1 MQYSSFVLSVLI
13 LSVPV
18 TILHGQE
25 AASAKAAVSEPVASA
40 AANPNAAVNP
50 ASKDPRYQSLE
61 KMLTN
66 VVLIGMFTV
75 DRKKMNDLAEER
87 YEIKSIKKLAD
98 DDDLWALEARIKYGD
113 HDVTVPIVTTILWA
127 DKTPVIT
134 MDRMIIPGLGT
145 FSARVVFHDNK
156 YAGTWTHDAN
166 GGHLFGRIEP
176 IKP

>member
-1 MQYSSFVLSVLI
+1 MQYSSFVLSALMVF
-13 LSVPV
+13 VPFAM
-18 TILHGQE
+18 LHGQDP
-25 AASAKAAVSEPVASA
+25 ALAKSASA
-40 AANPNAAVNP
+40 APSTSDHP
-50 ASKDPRYQSLE
+50 ASKDPRFQALE

-66 VVLIGMFTV
+66 VVLVGMFTV
-75 DRKKMNDLAEER
+75 DRKKMNDLSEER
-87 YEIKSIKKLAD
+87 YEIKSIKKLAV

-113 HDVTVPIVTTILWA
+113 HDVTVPIVTTIKWA
-127 DKTPVIT
+127 EQTPVIT

-176 IKP
+176 NKP